1 MARLRWGGAGET
13 GGSDARPGVDGNAGA
28 YDEYAALLDAV
39 RGIRWPARSAVRGG
53 IPGAHTSR
61 LRGISAEFTEYRPYR
76 QGDDPGR
83 IDWKLFARS
92 DRAYIR
98 LSNDRAI
105 LPTMIVLD
113 ASASMAFPLASHAK
127 WKLAA
132 QLGVGLGAV
141 ARNSGDPV
149 GMVITRGDDPVLL
162 PPRMRRSVTHEII
175 RAVSETVPAGNTP
188 VAPSLSI
195 AAQTGGRLVVITDF
209 LGDAA
214 DLLAVASRWVVAGR
228 EVHAIHIVA
237 REELDPARE
246 SAMVSDPEAS
256 EIRRPL
262 IGEARDRY
270 VEAFTAWRE
279 TIAHDWTDAGISYT
293 MAVPGD
299 ETTEHLIRRIAAV
312 RAGGAAIA

>member
-1 MARLRWGGAGET
+1 MARLRQGGAG
-13 GGSDARPGVDGNAGA
+13 GIGDSDPRLAGDAGA
-28 YDEYAALLDAV
+28 SDDYAALLDAV

-113 ASASMAFPLASHAK
+113 ASASMAFPLATHAK

-149 GMVITRGDDPVLL
+149 GMVIARSDDPVLL

-175 RAVSETVPAGNTP
+175 RAVSETVPGGSTP
-188 VAPSLSI
+188 LAPSLSI
-195 AAQTGGRLVVITDF
+195 AAQTGGRLVVITDL

-214 DLLAVASRWVVAGR
+214 ELLSVASRWVVAGR
-228 EVHAIHIVA
+228 EAHAIHIVA

-256 EIRRPL
+256 EVRRPL
-262 IGEARDRY
+262 IGAAREQY
-270 VEAFTAWRE
+270 LEAFGAWRE
-279 TIAHDWTDAGISYT
+279 SIAHDWSDAGISYT

-312 RAGGAAIA
+312 RSSSAAIA